1 MREAGTLG
9 FRYRGRWS
17 HSEDPLKEKKAIK
30 TEHGQRYM
38 VAEETPAG
46 HQGLETSPPEATNA
60 GFFYQRRDLDGIGRL
75 LCASVLHL

>member
-1 MREAGTLG
+1 
-9 FRYRGRWS
+9 
-17 HSEDPLKEKKAIK
+17 
-30 TEHGQRYM
+30 M

-60 GFFYQRRDLDGIGRL
+60 GFFYQRRELDGIGRL